1 MNLADL
7 HTAIETVLRAGLPGV
22 DVQSYPDLGER
33 VGLPLV
39 VLEVSEFSPADDSG
53 TGELSLEATVQAR
66 LVIDPTQ
73 PGADI
78 AIRQLAVRLAML
90 VHQGRSF
97 GLPVTPGRLRQI
109 APDGFRADLDGYLVW
124 LIEWVHE
131 LDIGEPEEL
140 DMPVFQPVTVLF
152 SVAPAGVPV
161 PPGDYDAFQVPP

>member
-7 HTAIETVLRAGLPGV
+7 HAAIETVLRAGLPEV

-39 VLEVSEFSPADDSG
+39 VLEVSEFSPADDTG

-66 LVIDPTQ
+66 LVFDPTQ
-73 PGADI
+73 PVAEI
-78 AIRQLAVRLAML
+78 AVRQLALRLALL
-90 VHQGRSF
+90 VHQGRNF
-97 GLPVTPGRLRQI
+97 GLPVTPARLRQI

-124 LIEWVHE
+124 LVEWVHE

-140 DMPVFQPVTVLF
+140 EMPVFQPVEVLF
-152 SVAPAGVPV
+152 SAAPSGVPV
-161 PPGDYDAFQVPP
+161 APDGYEALPVSP

>member
-7 HTAIETVLRAGLPGV
+7 HAAIEAVLRAGLPGV

-39 VLEVSEFSPADDSG
+39 VLETSEFSPADDSG

-66 LVIDPTQ
+66 LVCDPTQ
-73 PGADI
+73 AGAEI
-78 AIRQLAVRLAML
+78 AVRQLALRLAML
-90 VHQGRSF
+90 VYQGRSF
-97 GLPVTPGRLRQI
+97 SLPVTPARLRQI

-131 LDIGEPEEL
+131 LDIGEPEAL
-140 DMPVFQPVTVLF
+140 DMPVFHPVEVLF
-152 SVAPAGVPV
+152 SVAPSGVPV
-161 PPGDYDAFQVPP
+161 PPGDYETLQVPP